1 MSRLLVAFCTSCVAL
16 LLSSGASAEPVRA
29 HGAAGLSKA
38 LGGHQQRELG
48 LGATGLLGAELGVVS
63 FLGVEFQLGT
73 IYLSEGDPPED
84 STLEPLGASSA
95 TLVGLGV
102 RLHPFGA
109 RGVETVSPGGLWFA
123 LHGEAAFT
131 GGVARPAADA
141 QLGYDFSAVS
151 GRVGVGPVF
160 GYTHVFQPDDEL
172 RPSDARVPFV
182 GLHLELVFGDA
193 PKGPGDRDRD
203 GILDPRD
210 KCPDDP
216 EDKDDF
222 EDWDGCPEPDNDRDG
237 VLDGADNCP
246 LIPEDQDGFQDTD
259 GCPDTDNDKDGI
271 LDVKDECPDEPE
283 DKDDFEDEDGC
294 PDLDNDQDGIADN
307 EDLCPNEP
315 ETKNGYADHDGC
327 PDSEQIRVVG
337 DRIVLDDRVHFRTN
351 SHIIRVVSYP
361 LLERLAK
368 LILEHPEYS
377 HIEVQ
382 GHTDARGSDAFNK
395 RLSQDRANSVMEFLV
410 KHGVAKERMNA
421 IGFGSE
427 RPLVDKRSE
436 HAWFMNRRVEF
447 KVTRERK
454 VVQRSGGEPGSA
466 GAKPAPAPAPVP
478 PSDDDSKLPEDGP
491 DDEAQAPKGGAK

>member
-1 MSRLLVAFCTSCVAL
+1 MRRLSIAICTSCVAL
-16 LLSSGASAEPVRA
+16 LLSSAASAEPVRA

-38 LGGHQQRELG
+38 LGGHQQREFG
-48 LGATGLLGAELGVVS
+48 LGATGLLGAELGVAS

-84 STLEPLGASSA
+84 PTLEPLGASSA
-95 TLVGLGV
+95 TLVGLGA

-109 RGVETVSPGGLWFA
+109 RGVQVVSPGGLWFA
-123 LHGEAAFT
+123 FHGEAVFT
-131 GGVARPAADA
+131 GGAARPGVDG
-141 QLGYDFSAVS
+141 QLGYDFSAAS
-151 GRVGVGPVF
+151 GRLGVGPVF
-160 GYTHVFQPDDEL
+160 GYTHVFQPDDQL
-172 RPSDARVPFV
+172 RPSDARVPFFGIHV
-182 GLHLELVFGDA
+182 ELVFGEP
-193 PKGPGDRDRD
+193 PKGPGDRDHD
-203 GILDPRD
+203 GIIDPRD
-210 KCPDDP
+210 KCPDEP
-216 EDKDDF
+216 EDKDQF
-222 EDWDGCPEPDNDRDG
+222 EDWDGCPEPDNDQDG

-246 LIPEDQDGFQDTD
+246 LIPEDKDGFQDTD
-259 GCPDTDNDKDGI
+259 GCPDTDNDQDGI
-271 LDVKDECPDEPE
+271 LDVKDKCPDEPE

-294 PDLDNDQDGIADN
+294 PDLDNDQDGIPDS

-368 LILEHPEYS
+368 LILEHPEYV
-377 HIEVQ
+377 HIEVE

-410 KHGVAKERMNA
+410 KHGVAKDRMNA
-421 IGFGSE
+421 IGYGSE

-454 VVQRSGGEPGSA
+454 VVQHSDGAAGS
-466 GAKPAPAPAPVP
+466 KPAEPPVAVP
-478 PSDDDSKLPEDGP
+478 PSDDDTKLPEEGP